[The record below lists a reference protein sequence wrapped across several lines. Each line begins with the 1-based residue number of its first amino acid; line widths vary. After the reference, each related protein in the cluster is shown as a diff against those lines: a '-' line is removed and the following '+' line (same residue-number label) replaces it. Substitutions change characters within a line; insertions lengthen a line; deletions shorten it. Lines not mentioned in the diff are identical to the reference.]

1 MRFRKAMVA
10 DRPSFHKRPPPQTAQ
25 MALTGGPDEIAYYS
39 TAMAQLVQL
48 IQAEKPYF
56 ASRIDPRDFYRVI
69 IVEPQ
74 QSLERIRAQSGAFL
88 VSAFHERFER
98 DQVLHW
104 NEEIPMYAHYPLTVS
119 KDYKTGILDELRM
132 FNITREALFPGLD
145 TAAEA
150 IMQSYHKRQS

>member
-1 MRFRKAMVA
+1 
-10 DRPSFHKRPPPQTAQ
+10 
-25 MALTGGPDEIAYYS
+25 MALTGGPDAIASYS

-56 ASRIDPRDFYRVI
+56 APRIDPRDFYRVI

-150 IMQSYHKRQS
+150 IMQSYHQRQS